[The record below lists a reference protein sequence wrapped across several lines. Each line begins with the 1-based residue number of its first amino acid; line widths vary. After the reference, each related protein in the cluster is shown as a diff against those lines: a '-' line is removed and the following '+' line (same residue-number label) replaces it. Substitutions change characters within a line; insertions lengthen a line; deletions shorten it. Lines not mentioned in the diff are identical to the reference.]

1 MNVKYEIPA
10 VSLRWLIL
18 SATSAALPWRIFTDP
33 RSAASSTSG
42 FAPPQRGDIGLAPD
56 GKVED
61 DHVEFECV
69 EALTGLGTDVGDS
82 VGEHVVGRQV
92 GERDDVGFAGSEREH
107 AVADPRDHDR
117 RMRLDERRRLRGIVE
132 GDV

>member
-1 MNVKYEIPA
+1 MAVNLNTPKPKIATIAIENDIIVMSDEIYA
-10 VSLRWLIL
+10 
-18 SATSAALPWRIFTDP
+18 
-33 RSAASSTSG
+33 
-42 FAPPQRGDIGLAPD
+42 
-56 GKVED
+56 
-61 DHVEFECV
+61 
-69 EALTGLGTDVGDS
+69 EALTGLGTDVSDS

-92 GERDDVGFAGSEREH
+92 GERDDVGLACGEREH